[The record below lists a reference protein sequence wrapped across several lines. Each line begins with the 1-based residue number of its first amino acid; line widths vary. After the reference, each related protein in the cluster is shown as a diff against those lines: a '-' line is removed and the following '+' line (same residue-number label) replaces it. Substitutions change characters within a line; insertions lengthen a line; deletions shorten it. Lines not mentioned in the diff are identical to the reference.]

1 MSDEKLTVAELLAR
15 RDKER
20 GGSAEA
26 AERPRRRRRSLEEG
40 GISVAELTGSIPR
53 VKADGPRRGAHAAV
67 EDAEQI
73 EDRAEDQVTEAAET
87 ADSAEAAEAGE
98 STESGDSTEAAEV
111 DESADVA
118 EVPDEADSAEVESV
132 EAESVEEAV
141 EEPAAEDTAEEP
153 VAEEAVEE
161 SAAEEP
167 VEEPAA
173 VEEPADEPV
182 AEEAVEEAAAEESVT
197 EPVAEQ
203 PAAVEEPREPREPF
217 SIPSAVPVDPRPV
230 MANDE
235 TGEITFTFTKFHD
248 ARTGTEPVAEAGPMA
263 REVLEGS
270 MAYDDRPTNVIPV
283 VEDDEDEAEVAVD
296 DAASAREW
304 DEADD
309 RAFDGSAIADG
320 TFTGGS
326 AALADHVDDVPA
338 AYREHDAEY
347 GAEYED
353 DYDSDHDSGYEADYE
368 DDYDSGYDPDYES
381 DYDADHVAEYGE
393 EYDAEP
399 ASEDQRRRGFVDFSD
414 PSDEPESV
422 DPHAS
427 AASATAAAPAV
438 KESGA
443 PKSTKDREDYVEDNS
458 LSIGLL
464 IAQTIVG
471 LLFGG
476 LIFALFLML
485 WMALPKAVVV
495 VIAVAFSFGLVI
507 GVNLIR
513 RERDRLTPVLAGIVG
528 LVVSFAPYVLTMV

>member
-53 VKADGPRRGAHAAV
+53 VNADGPRRGAHAAV
-67 EDAEQI
+67 EDDEQT
-73 EDRAEDQVTEAAET
+73 EDRVEDQVTETTETDDSAET
-87 ADSAEAAEAGE
+87 AAAGE
-98 STESGDSTEAAEV
+98 STEAPESAEV

-118 EVPDEADSAEVESV
+118 EVPDEADTAETESV

-141 EEPAAEDTAEEP
+141 EEPAAEETAEEP

-161 SAAEEP
+161 SA
-167 VEEPAA
+167 
-173 VEEPADEPV
+173 
-182 AEEAVEEAAAEESVT
+182 
-197 EPVAEQ
+197 
-203 PAAVEEPREPREPF
+203 VEEPREPGEPF

-248 ARTGTEPVAEAGPMA
+248 ARTGSEPVADAGPMA

-296 DAASAREW
+296 DAASSREW
-304 DEADD
+304 DAADD

-353 DYDSDHDSGYEADYE
+353 DHGTDHEADYDSDHESG
-368 DDYDSGYDPDYES
+368 YDSGYDA
-381 DYDADHVAEYGE
+381 DYDSDHVGE
-393 EYDAEP
+393 DDAEP
-399 ASEDQRRRGFVDFSD
+399 EIEDQRRRGFVDFSG

-422 DPHAS
+422 DPHA
-427 AASATAAAPAV
+427 AASATAVAPAV

-485 WMALPKAVVV
+485 WMALPKAVVA

>member
-67 EDAEQI
+67 EDDEQT
-73 EDRAEDQVTEAAET
+73 EDRVEDQVTETAET
-87 ADSAEAAEAGE
+87 DDSAEAAAAGE
-98 STESGDSTEAAEV
+98 STEAPESAEV

-118 EVPDEADSAEVESV
+118 EVPDEADTAETESV

-141 EEPAAEDTAEEP
+141 EEPAVEETAEEP

-161 SAAEEP
+161 SAVGEP
-167 VEEPAA
+167 VEEPTAEDA
-173 VEEPADEPV
+173 VEAPADEPV
-182 AEEAVEEAAAEESVT
+182 AEEVVEEAAAEESVT

-203 PAAVEEPREPREPF
+203 PVAVEEPREPREPF

-248 ARTGTEPVAEAGPMA
+248 ARTGSEPVADAGPMA

-296 DAASAREW
+296 DAASSREW
-304 DEADD
+304 DAADD

-353 DYDSDHDSGYEADYE
+353 DHGTDHEADYDSDHESGYESG
-368 DDYDSGYDPDYES
+368 YDSGYDADS
-381 DYDADHVAEYGE
+381 DHVAED
-393 EYDAEP
+393 DAEP
-399 ASEDQRRRGFVDFSD
+399 EIEDQRRRGFVDFSG
-414 PSDEPESV
+414 PSDEPEPV

-443 PKSTKDREDYVEDNS
+443 PKSKKDREDYVEDNS

-485 WMALPKAVVV
+485 WMALPKAVVA
-495 VIAVAFSFGLVI
+495 VIAVVFSFGLVI

>member
-53 VKADGPRRGAHAAV
+53 VNADGPRRGAHAAV
-67 EDAEQI
+67 EDDEQT
-73 EDRAEDQVTEAAET
+73 EDRVEDQVTETAET
-87 ADSAEAAEAGE
+87 DDSAEAAAAGE
-98 STESGDSTEAAEV
+98 STEAPESAEV

-118 EVPDEADSAEVESV
+118 EVPDEADTAET
-132 EAESVEEAV
+132 ESVEEAV
-141 EEPAAEDTAEEP
+141 EEPAAEETAEEP

-161 SAAEEP
+161 SA
-167 VEEPAA
+167 V
-173 VEEPADEPV
+173 
-182 AEEAVEEAAAEESVT
+182 EESVT

-203 PAAVEEPREPREPF
+203 PVVVEEPRAPREPF

-248 ARTGTEPVAEAGPMA
+248 ARTGSESVAEAGPMA

-304 DEADD
+304 DGADD

-338 AYREHDAEY
+338 AYRDHDAEY

-353 DYDSDHDSGYEADYE
+353 DYGSDHEA
-368 DDYDSGYDPDYES
+368 DYDSGYDA
-381 DYDADHVAEYGE
+381 DYDSDHVAEYGE
-393 EYDAEP
+393 
-399 ASEDQRRRGFVDFSD
+399 
-414 PSDEPESV
+414 ESV

-427 AASATAAAPAV
+427 AASATTAAPAV

-443 PKSTKDREDYVEDNS
+443 PKSKSDREAYVEDNS

-476 LIFALFLML
+476 LIFALFMML
-485 WMALPKAVVV
+485 WMVLPTAVVA
-495 VIAVAFSFGLVI
+495 VIAVAFAFGLVVV
-507 GVNLIR
+507 VNLIR

-528 LVVSFAPYVLTMV
+528 LVVSFAPYVLTMM

>member
-67 EDAEQI
+67 EDDEQI

-182 AEEAVEEAAAEESVT
+182 AEEAVEEAAAEESVA

-309 RAFDGSAIADG
+309 RAFDGSAISDG

-338 AYREHDAEY
+338 AYRDHDAEY

-353 DYDSDHDSGYEADYE
+353 DYGSDHEA
-368 DDYDSGYDPDYES
+368 DYDSGYDA
-381 DYDADHVAEYGE
+381 DYDYDHVSEYDE

-399 ASEDQRRRGFVDFSD
+399 AIEDQRRRGFVDFSD

-443 PKSTKDREDYVEDNS
+443 PKSTKDREAYVEDNS

-485 WMALPKAVVV
+485 WMALPKAVVA

>member
-53 VKADGPRRGAHAAV
+53 VNADGPRRGAHAAV
-67 EDAEQI
+67 EDDEQT
-73 EDRAEDQVTEAAET
+73 EDRVEDQVTETAET
-87 ADSAEAAEAGE
+87 DDSAEAAAAGE
-98 STESGDSTEAAEV
+98 STEAPELAEV

-118 EVPDEADSAEVESV
+118 EVPDEADTAET
-132 EAESVEEAV
+132 ESVEEAV
-141 EEPAAEDTAEEP
+141 EEPAAEETAEEP

-161 SAAEEP
+161 SAVGEP
-167 VEEPAA
+167 VEEPTAEDA
-173 VEEPADEPV
+173 VG
-182 AEEAVEEAAAEESVT
+182 EAAAEESVT

-203 PAAVEEPREPREPF
+203 PVVVEEPRAPREPF

-248 ARTGTEPVAEAGPMA
+248 ARTGSEPVAEAGPMA

-283 VEDDEDEAEVAVD
+283 VEDDEDEAEVAVN

-304 DEADD
+304 DGADD

-338 AYREHDAEY
+338 AYRDHDAEY

-353 DYDSDHDSGYEADYE
+353 DYGSNHEA
-368 DDYDSGYDPDYES
+368 DYDSGYDA

-393 EYDAEP
+393 
-399 ASEDQRRRGFVDFSD
+399 
-414 PSDEPESV
+414 ESV

-443 PKSTKDREDYVEDNS
+443 PKSKKDRAAYVEDNS

-476 LIFALFLML
+476 LIFALFLVL
-485 WMALPKAVVV
+485 WMALPKAVVA

>member
-73 EDRAEDQVTEAAET
+73 EDRAEDQVADAAET
-87 ADSAEAAEAGE
+87 ADSAEAAEAG
-98 STESGDSTEAAEV
+98 DSTEAAEV
-111 DESADVA
+111 DEPADVA

-141 EEPAAEDTAEEP
+141 EEPAAEDTA
-153 VAEEAVEE
+153 
-161 SAAEEP
+161 
-167 VEEPAA
+167 
-173 VEEPADEPV
+173 
-182 AEEAVEEAAAEESVT
+182 EEAAAEESVT

-381 DYDADHVAEYGE
+381 DYDADHVAEYDE

-399 ASEDQRRRGFVDFSD
+399 AIEDQRRRGFVDFSG
-414 PSDEPESV
+414 PSDEPEPV

-443 PKSTKDREDYVEDNS
+443 PKSTKDREAYVEDNS

-485 WMALPKAVVV
+485 WMALPKAVVA

>member
-53 VKADGPRRGAHAAV
+53 VNADGPRRGAHAAV
-67 EDAEQI
+67 EDDEQT
-73 EDRAEDQVTEAAET
+73 EDRVADQVTETAET
-87 ADSAEAAEAGE
+87 DDSAEAAAAGE
-98 STESGDSTEAAEV
+98 STEAPESAEV

-118 EVPDEADSAEVESV
+118 EVPDEADTAET
-132 EAESVEEAV
+132 ESVEEAV
-141 EEPAAEDTAEEP
+141 EEPAAEETAEEP

-161 SAAEEP
+161 SAVGEP
-167 VEEPAA
+167 VEEPT
-173 VEEPADEPV
+173 
-182 AEEAVEEAAAEESVT
+182 AEDAVEEAAAEESVT

-203 PAAVEEPREPREPF
+203 PVVVEEPRAPREPF

-248 ARTGTEPVAEAGPMA
+248 ARTGSEPVAEAGPMA

-304 DEADD
+304 DGADD

-338 AYREHDAEY
+338 AYRDHDVEY

-353 DYDSDHDSGYEADYE
+353 DYGSDHEA
-368 DDYDSGYDPDYES
+368 DYDSGYDA
-381 DYDADHVAEYGE
+381 DYDSDHVAEYGE
-393 EYDAEP
+393 
-399 ASEDQRRRGFVDFSD
+399 
-414 PSDEPESV
+414 ESV

-443 PKSTKDREDYVEDNS
+443 PKSKKDREAYVEDNS

-476 LIFALFLML
+476 LIFALFLVL
-485 WMALPKAVVV
+485 WMALPKAVVA